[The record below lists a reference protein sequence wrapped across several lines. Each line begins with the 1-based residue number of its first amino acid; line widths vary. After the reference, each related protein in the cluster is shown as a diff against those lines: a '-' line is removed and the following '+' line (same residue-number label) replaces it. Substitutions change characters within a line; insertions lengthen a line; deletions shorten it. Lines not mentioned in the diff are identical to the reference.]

1 MEANV
6 NLDRTVLALETG
18 DVVHL
23 MVELTA
29 PPLTVER
36 GRPPLDLV
44 AVIDR
49 SGSMNGAPIES
60 VKAAAGLLNRLLATD
75 DRMAVVSFDD
85 EVQLELALRN
95 HHPDTADRRIG
106 QIDVG
111 GCTNLSGGWLKGVE
125 VLEAARADA
134 TRKVVLLTDG
144 LANRG
149 ITDRD
154 QLASLAVEAAGRGI
168 GTTTIGY
175 GDGFDEDLLSAL
187 ADAGRGNTYWAAGPD
202 ESATIFAAEFEGLAS
217 VVAQNLSVEIRPSG
231 DVDVVGVLN
240 AYPSTAVDG
249 GVQVALGDAYAEE
262 RRSLVAAL
270 AVPGLVDLGPT
281 VIAELVI
288 RYALVGEQVE
298 MHTVTVPV
306 MVNVDNAENAAGA
319 VPDARVVEE
328 VLTLRAAA
336 ARRQA
341 RERANEGDVDGART
355 VLGEVSSELR
365 RRAAE
370 AGDPTRILSEADEID
385 RTSQE
390 LIDES
395 TRYMTTKAMWASER
409 SISRGRPSRPVRRR
423 PRT

>member
-36 GRPPLDLV
+36 PRPPLDLV

-49 SGSMNGAPIES
+49 SGSMNGAPIDS
-60 VKAAAGLLNRLLATD
+60 VKAAAGLLNRLLDTD
-75 DRMAVVSFDD
+75 DRLAVVSFDD
-85 EVQLELALRN
+85 EVRLDLPLRN
-95 HHPDTADRRIG
+95 HHPGTADRRLA
-106 QIDVG
+106 QIEVG

-125 VLEAARADA
+125 VLEGARPDA

-149 ITDRD
+149 LTDRD
-154 QLASLAVEAAGRGI
+154 RLATLAQEAAGRGI

-175 GDGFDEDLLSAL
+175 GDGFDEDLLAL
-187 ADAGRGNTYWAAGPD
+187 MADAGRGNTYWAAGPD
-202 ESATIFAAEFEGLAS
+202 EAATIFAAEFDGLAS
-217 VVAQNLSVEIRPSG
+217 TVAQNLSVEIRPSAE
-231 DVDVVGVLN
+231 VDVVGVLH
-240 AYPSTAVDG
+240 AYPSVSVDG
-249 GVQVALGDAYAEE
+249 GVQVALGDAYADE

-270 AVPGLVDLGPT
+270 SVPGLVDLGPT

-288 RYALVGEQVE
+288 RYALIGEQVE

-306 MVNVDNAENAAGA
+306 MVNVAPADTAAA
-319 VPDARVVEE
+319 APTDARVVEE

-341 RERANEGDVDGART
+341 RQRANEGDVDGARR
-355 VLGEVSSELR
+355 VLGQVSGELR
-365 RRAAE
+365 QRAGDA
-370 AGDPTRILSEADEID
+370 ADPTRILSEADEID
-385 RTSQE
+385 RTSDE
-390 LIDES
+390 LIDAS
-395 TRYMTTKAMWASER
+395 TRLLSAKAMWAAER
-409 SISRGRPSRPVRRR
+409 TTSRGRASRPVQRR
-423 PRT
+423 PRA